1 MSSNTVA
8 ARLSATALLT
18 VILTAASA
26 CGTKTT
32 VDDVVPS
39 APGAGSSAQSEGKSE
54 RALDA
59 DARRAA
65 QGQMPSPSPAPPGK
79 RLPDARP

>member
-18 VILTAASA
+18 VLLTAASA
-26 CGTKTT
+26 CGTQT
-32 VDDVVPS
+32 VDDGAPS
-39 APGAGSSAQSEGKSE
+39 APGAGSSAQPEGKSK

-65 QGQMPSPSPAPPGK
+65 QGQVPSPSPAPPGM

>member
-8 ARLSATALLT
+8 VRLSATALLT
-18 VILTAASA
+18 VLLTAATA
-26 CGTKTT
+26 CGTQTAN
-32 VDDVVPS
+32 DVAPS
-39 APGAGSSAQSEGKSE
+39 APGAGSSAQPEGKSQ

-65 QGQMPSPSPAPPGK
+65 QGQVPSPSPAPPGM

>member
-18 VILTAASA
+18 VLLTAASA

-32 VDDVVPS
+32 VDDVAPS
-39 APGAGSSAQSEGKSE
+39 APGAGSSAQPEGKSQ

-65 QGQMPSPSPAPPGK
+65 QGQVPSPSPAPPGK

>member
-18 VILTAASA
+18 VLLTAASA
-26 CGTKTT
+26 CGTQTT

-39 APGAGSSAQSEGKSE
+39 APGAGSSAQPEGQSQ
-54 RALDA
+54 RALEA

-65 QGQMPSPSPAPPGK
+65 QGQMPTPSPAPPGK